1 MLRSALDFLGGP
13 GPVLLAIG
21 LLFATP
27 SIDRLFVRRKR
38 LGFRVLY
45 NSKIGLGPEQLH
57 DGTDPNSPQLRELV
71 RVLDRMSIVV
81 IRVRNTGSYD
91 IDAEDFDKPLTFTF
105 GDRVV
110 WNARVSEAGS
120 EEMKAEIR
128 RSLQFFGSEGGS
140 EGSGSEASGSE
151 GNGSE
156 GSGSGRSPA
165 KASLPTVRER
175 MAQRVAR
182 WGGLVVPADP
192 PGEPVWH
199 GVRLEK
205 LVLRRKQKFKLL
217 VVLREPD
224 GNRDGELGKDVKV
237 VGSLGGT
244 GIVHDERP
252 KRLIT
257 LARLTG
263 GLAALLAAVLVLVLA
278 WPPGSTD
285 ATVACASGK
294 VRVEGSSVFM
304 PTMAAIADQYER
316 ACPGAEI
323 TTTAT
328 GSIQGVREVAGGVG
342 GQEGVVALS
351 DGKQEVQGVFAQQL
365 AIVVYHVV
373 VHGSVGLDTITVEQL
388 RGIYAG
394 VYTDWSQL
402 RGGSPL
408 PIRIVGR
415 GGESGTR
422 ELFERRVLGASESAL
437 SSNDCR
443 VKDRAPDAPVIR
455 CERDEN
461 ADVVREIGAVEGAIG
476 YADAPSVAEAR
487 KTNALTALSLD
498 GKVFDAAA
506 GVEAGYPFW
515 TVEYLYTRSEPAAG
529 SLVGRF
535 MAYVREHDGARVR
548 MKDAGYL
555 PCLTA
560 DGVPLDLCNLR

>member
-1 MLRSALDFLGGP
+1 MQVLRSALDFLGGP
-13 GPVLLAIG
+13 GPVLLAIA

-27 SIDRLFVRRKR
+27 VIDRLFVRRKR
-38 LGFRVLY
+38 VGFRVLY

-57 DGTDPNSPQLRELV
+57 DGTDTNSPQLRELV

-91 IDAEDFDKPLTFTF
+91 IDGDDFDKPLTFTF
-105 GDRVV
+105 GDRIV

-128 RSLQFFGSEGGS
+128 RSLQFFGTETGPA
-140 EGSGSEASGSE
+140 GSGTA
-151 GNGSE
+151 
-156 GSGSGRSPA
+156 GSGTAEVGPA
-165 KASLPTVRER
+165 EVNPVRASLPKVRER
-175 MAQRVAR
+175 MAHRVAR
-182 WGGLVVPADP
+182 WGGLAVTAEP

-224 GNRDGELGKDVKV
+224 GNPDGELGKDVKV
-237 VGSLGGT
+237 VGDLGGA

-252 KRLIT
+252 ERRLT
-257 LARLTG
+257 LPRLTG

-278 WPPGSTD
+278 WPPNSND
-285 ATVACASGK
+285 ATVACASGTL
-294 VRVEGSSVFM
+294 RVEGSSVFM
-304 PTMAAIADQYER
+304 PTMATIADQYER
-316 ACPGAEI
+316 ACPDATI
-323 TTTAT
+323 TTSAT
-328 GSIQGVREVAGGVG
+328 GSIQGVREVAGGA
-342 GQEGVVALS
+342 EGLVALS
-351 DGKQEVQGVFAQQL
+351 DGKQEAQGVFAQQL

-373 VHGSVGLDTITVEQL
+373 VHSSVGLDTITVEQL

-422 ELFERRVLGASESAL
+422 ELFEQRVLGTSESAL

-443 VKDRAPDAPVIR
+443 VKDRAPEAPVIR
-455 CERDEN
+455 CERDKN

-487 KTNALTALSLD
+487 KSNALTALSLG

-506 GVEAGYPFW
+506 GVDAGYPFW
-515 TVEYLYTRSEPAAG
+515 TVEYLYTRSEPAAD
-529 SLVGRF
+529 SLAGRF
-535 MAYVREHDGARVR
+535 VAYVREHDGARVR

-555 PCLTA
+555 PCVTA

>member
-1 MLRSALDFLGGP
+1 VQWLRSALEFLGGP

-21 LLFATP
+21 LLFAAP
-27 SIDRLFVRRKR
+27 AIDRLFVRRKR

-57 DGTDPNSPQLRELV
+57 DGADPNAPQLRELV

-81 IRVRNTGSYD
+81 VRVRNTGTYD
-91 IDAEDFDKPLTFTF
+91 IDAEDFAKPLTFTF
-105 GDRVV
+105 GDRIV

-120 EEMKAEIR
+120 DELKDEIR
-128 RSLQFFGSEGGS
+128 RSFQFFGDEPGPGETDLRESS
-140 EGSGSEASGSE
+140 
-151 GNGSE
+151 
-156 GSGSGRSPA
+156 R
-165 KASLPTVRER
+165 ASLPTVRAR

-182 WGGLVVPADP
+182 WGGLAVAADP

-199 GVRLEK
+199 GVRLEN
-205 LVLRRKQKFKLL
+205 LTLRRKQKFKLL

-224 GNRDGELGKDVKV
+224 SNPTGELGKDVKV
-237 VGSLGGT
+237 VGDLAGA

-252 KRLIT
+252 ERRLT
-257 LARLTG
+257 LPRLTG

-278 WPPGSTD
+278 WPPDSND
-285 ATVACASGK
+285 ATVACASGTL
-294 VRVEGSSVFM
+294 RVEGSSVFM
-304 PTMAAIADQYER
+304 PTMAAIADQYEQ
-316 ACPGAEI
+316 ACPDATV
-323 TTTAT
+323 TTSAT
-328 GSIQGVREVAGGVG
+328 GSIQGVREVVG
-342 GQEGVVALS
+342 GEEGMVALS
-351 DGKQEVQGVFAQQL
+351 DGKQDVEGVFTQQL

-373 VHGSVGLDTITVEQL
+373 VHSSVGLDTITVEQL

-394 VYTDWSQL
+394 AYRDWSQL
-402 RGGSPL
+402 RGGAPL

-422 ELFERRVLGASESAL
+422 ELFERRVLGAGESAL

-443 VKDRAPDAPVIR
+443 AKDRAPDAPVIR

-498 GKVFDAAA
+498 GKVFDAAV

-515 TVEYLYTRSEPAAG
+515 TVEYLYARSEPAAD
-529 SLVGRF
+529 SLAGRF
-535 MAYVREHDGARVR
+535 LEYAREHDGARVR

-555 PCLTA
+555 PCLNA
-560 DGVPLDLCNLR
+560 DGTPLDLCNLR

>member
-1 MLRSALDFLGGP
+1 MHLLRSALDFLGGP

-27 SIDRLFVRRKR
+27 AIDRLFVRRKR

-57 DGTDPNSPQLRELV
+57 DGTEPNSPQLRELV

-81 IRVRNTGSYD
+81 IRIGNTGSYD
-91 IDAEDFDKPLTFTF
+91 IDGEDFDKPLTFTF

-120 EEMKAEIR
+120 EEVKAEIR
-128 RSLQFFGSEGGS
+128 RSLRFFGSA
-140 EGSGSEASGSE
+140 EAEAGPV
-151 GNGSE
+151 
-156 GSGSGRSPA
+156 R
-165 KASLPTVRER
+165 ASLPTVRER

-182 WGGLVVPADP
+182 WGGLAVTADP

-199 GVRLEK
+199 GVRLEE
-205 LVLRRKQKFKLL
+205 LALRRKQKFKLL

-224 GNRDGELGKDVKV
+224 GNPDGELGKDVKI
-237 VGSLGGT
+237 VGSLGGS

-252 KRLIT
+252 KGLLT
-257 LARLTG
+257 LPRLTG

-285 ATVACASGK
+285 TTVPCATGK
-294 VRVEGSSVFM
+294 LAVVGSSVFM
-304 PTMAAIADQYER
+304 PTMAAIADQYEK

-328 GSIQGVREVAGGVG
+328 GSIQGVRDVAAGDDRTI
-342 GQEGVVALS
+342 ALS
-351 DGKQEVQGVFAQQL
+351 DGKQEAQGVFARQL

-388 RGIYAG
+388 RKIYRG
-394 VYTDWSQL
+394 EYTDWSQV
-402 RGGSPL
+402 RGGAPL

-422 ELFERRVLGASESAL
+422 ELFERRVLGGSESAL

-443 VKDRAPDAPVIR
+443 VKDRAPEAPVIR

-461 ADVVREIGAVEGAIG
+461 ADVVNMIGAVEGAIG
-476 YADAPSVAEAR
+476 YADAPSVAQAR
-487 KTNALTALSLD
+487 KTDALTALSLN

-515 TVEYLYTRSEPAAG
+515 TVEYLYARSEPAAG
-529 SLVGRF
+529 SLAGRF
-535 MAYVREHDGARVR
+535 LAYVREHDDARVR

-555 PCLTA
+555 PCLAA
-560 DGVPLDLCNLR
+560 DRVPVDLCGSR

>member
-1 MLRSALDFLGGP
+1 VHVLRSALDFLGGP

-57 DGTDPNSPQLRELV
+57 DGTEPNSPQLRELV

-105 GDRVV
+105 GNRVV

-120 EEMKAEIR
+120 EELKAQIR
-128 RSLQFFGSEGGS
+128 RSLQFFGSE
-140 EGSGSEASGSE
+140 A
-151 GNGSE
+151 
-156 GSGSGRSPA
+156 SPA

-182 WGGLVVPADP
+182 WGGLAVPADP

-224 GNRDGELGKDVKV
+224 GTREGGADGSREGGADGDRRGGVGKDVKV

-252 KRLIT
+252 ERLLT
-257 LARLTG
+257 LPRLTG
-263 GLAALLAAVLVLVLA
+263 GLAALLAAALVLVLA
-278 WPPGSTD
+278 WPPSSTD

-328 GSIQGVREVAGGVG
+328 GSIQGVREVAGGEDGKG
-342 GQEGVVALS
+342 GDQWMVALS
-351 DGKQEVQGVFAQQL
+351 DGKQDVQGVFTQQL

-373 VHGSVGLDTITVEQL
+373 VHGSVGIDTITVDQL

-394 VYTDWSQL
+394 AYTDWSQL

-422 ELFERRVLGASESAL
+422 ELFERRVLGAGESAL

-443 VKDRAPDAPVIR
+443 VKDRAPDAAVIR

-461 ADVVREIGAVEGAIG
+461 ADVVREIGSVEGAIG

-506 GVEAGYPFW
+506 WVEAGYPFW
-515 TVEYLYTRSEPAAG
+515 TVEYLYTRSEPAAE

>member
-21 LLFATP
+21 LLFAAP
-27 SIDRLFVRRKR
+27 VIDRLFVRRKR

-45 NSKIGLGPEQLH
+45 NSKIGLGPDQLH

-81 IRVRNTGSYD
+81 VRIRNTGTYD
-91 IDAEDFDKPLTFTF
+91 IDGEDFAKPLTFTF
-105 GDRVV
+105 GDRIV

-120 EEMKAEIR
+120 DELKDEVR
-128 RSLQFFGSEGGS
+128 RSLQFFGTDADPREPGS
-140 EGSGSEASGSE
+140 KEPASA
-151 GNGSE
+151 
-156 GSGSGRSPA
+156 R
-165 KASLPTVRER
+165 ASLPTVRAR
-175 MAQRVAR
+175 MAQAVAR
-182 WGGLVVPADP
+182 WGGLAVAADP

-199 GVRLEK
+199 GVRLEN
-205 LVLRRKQKFKLL
+205 LTLRRKQKFKLL

-224 GNRDGELGKDVKV
+224 GNRTGELGKDVKV
-237 VGSLGGT
+237 VGDLAGA

-252 KRLIT
+252 ERRLT
-257 LARLTG
+257 LPRLTG

-278 WPPGSTD
+278 WPLDSTD
-285 ATVACASGK
+285 ATVACASGTL
-294 VRVEGSSVFM
+294 RVEGSSVFM
-304 PTMAAIADQYER
+304 PTMAAIADQYEQ
-316 ACPGAEI
+316 ACPDATV
-323 TTTAT
+323 TTSAT
-328 GSIQGVREVAGGVG
+328 GSIQGVRDVVG
-342 GQEGVVALS
+342 GKERTVALS
-351 DGKQEVQGVFAQQL
+351 DGKQDVEGVFTQQL

-373 VHGSVGLDTITVEQL
+373 VHSSVGLDTVTVDQL

-394 VYTDWSQL
+394 AYTDWSQL
-402 RGGSPL
+402 RGGAPL

-422 ELFERRVLGASESAL
+422 ELFERRVLGTSESAL

-443 VKDRAPDAPVIR
+443 AKDRAPDAPVIR

-461 ADVVREIGAVEGAIG
+461 ADVVREIGSVEGAIG

-498 GKVFDAAA
+498 GKVFDAAV

-515 TVEYLYTRSEPAAG
+515 TVEYLYARSEPAAD
-529 SLVGRF
+529 SLAGRF
-535 MAYVREHDGARVR
+535 LAYVREHDGARVR

-560 DGVPLDLCNLR
+560 DGAPLDLCNLR

>member
-1 MLRSALDFLGGP
+1 MQVLRSALDFLGGP
-13 GPVLLAIG
+13 GPVALAIA

-27 SIDRLFVRRKR
+27 VIDRLFVRRKR

-91 IDAEDFDKPLTFTF
+91 IDGEDFDKPLTFTF
-105 GDRVV
+105 GKRIV

-120 EEMKAEIR
+120 EELKAEIR
-128 RSLQFFGSEGGS
+128 RTLQFFGTESDTGQAGAV
-140 EGSGSEASGSE
+140 GAAATPV
-151 GNGSE
+151 
-156 GSGSGRSPA
+156 R
-165 KASLPTVRER
+165 ASLPTVRER

-182 WGGLVVPADP
+182 WGGLAVSAEP
-192 PGEPVWH
+192 PGEPVWR
-199 GVRLEK
+199 GVRLEN
-205 LVLRRKQKFKLL
+205 LSLRRKQKFKLL

-224 GNRDGELGKDVKV
+224 SNPDGELGKDVKV
-237 VGSLGGT
+237 VGDLGGA

-252 KRLIT
+252 ERLIT
-257 LARLTG
+257 LPRFTG
-263 GLAALLAAVLVLVLA
+263 GLAAVLAAVLVLVMA
-278 WPPGSTD
+278 WPQSSTD
-285 ATVACASGK
+285 ATVACASGAL
-294 VRVEGSSVFM
+294 RVEGSSVFM
-304 PTMAAIADQYER
+304 PTMATIADQYER
-316 ACPGAEI
+316 VCRDAEI

-328 GSIQGVREVAGGVG
+328 GSIQGVREVAGGAD
-342 GQEGVVALS
+342 GVVALS
-351 DGKQEVQGVFAQQL
+351 DGKQDVPGVYAQQL

-373 VHGSVGLDTITVEQL
+373 VHGSVGMDTITVPQL

-402 RGGSPL
+402 RGGDPL
-408 PIRIVGR
+408 PIRVVGR

-422 ELFERRVLGASESAL
+422 ELFERRVLGTTESAL

-443 VKDRAPDAPVIR
+443 VKDRAPEAPVIR

-529 SLVGRF
+529 SLAGRF
-535 MAYVREHDGARVR
+535 VAYVREHGDARLR

-555 PCLTA
+555 PCVTA

>member
-1 MLRSALDFLGGP
+1 MQVLRSALDFLGGP

-27 SIDRLFVRRKR
+27 VIDRLFVRRKR
-38 LGFRVLY
+38 VGFRVLY

-81 IRVRNTGSYD
+81 IRIRNTGNYD
-91 IDAEDFDKPLTFTF
+91 IDGEDFDKPLTFTF

-120 EEMKAEIR
+120 EQMKAEIR
-128 RSLQFFGSEGGS
+128 RSLQFFGTETGPT
-140 EGSGSEASGSE
+140 EAAPV
-151 GNGSE
+151 
-156 GSGSGRSPA
+156 R
-165 KASLPTVRER
+165 ASLPTVRER

-182 WGGLVVPADP
+182 WGGLAVAADP

-205 LVLRRKQKFKLL
+205 LALRRKQKFKLL

-224 GNRDGELGKDVKV
+224 SNPAGELGKDVKV
-237 VGSLGGT
+237 VGDLGGA

-252 KRLIT
+252 ERLIT
-257 LARLTG
+257 LPRLTG

-278 WPPGSTD
+278 WPPSSND
-285 ATVACASGK
+285 ETVACASGTLK
-294 VRVEGSSVFM
+294 VVGSSVFM
-304 PTMAAIADQYER
+304 PTMATIAGQYEK
-316 ACPGAEI
+316 ACPDATI
-323 TTTAT
+323 TTSAT
-328 GSIQGVREVAGGVG
+328 GSIQGVREVVDGG
-342 GQEGVVALS
+342 EDLLALS
-351 DGKQEVQGVFAQQL
+351 DGKQDVQGVFAQQL

-373 VHGSVGLDTITVEQL
+373 VHSSVGLDSITVEQL

-402 RGGSPL
+402 RGGSSL
-408 PIRIVGR
+408 PIRVVGR

-422 ELFERRVLGASESAL
+422 ELFEQRVLGGSESAL

-455 CERDEN
+455 CERDKN

-487 KTNALTALSLD
+487 KTNALVALSLG

-515 TVEYLYTRSEPAAG
+515 TVEYLYTRSQPAG
-529 SLVGRF
+529 DSLAGRF
-535 MAYVREHDGARVR
+535 LAYVREHDAARVR

>member
-1 MLRSALDFLGGP
+1 MQVLRNALDFLGGP

-27 SIDRLFVRRKR
+27 VIDRLFVRRKR

-105 GDRVV
+105 GNRVV

-128 RSLQFFGSEGGS
+128 RSLQFFGSE
-140 EGSGSEASGSE
+140 AS
-151 GNGSE
+151 
-156 GSGSGRSPA
+156 PV

-182 WGGLVVPADP
+182 WGGLAVTADP

-217 VVLREPD
+217 VVLREPE
-224 GNRDGELGKDVKV
+224 GNRNGELGKDVKV
-237 VGSLGGT
+237 VGSLGGA

-252 KRLIT
+252 ERLLT
-257 LARLTG
+257 LPRLTG

-278 WPPGSTD
+278 WPPSSTD
-285 ATVACASGK
+285 ATVACATGK
-294 VRVEGSSVFM
+294 LRVEGSSVFM
-304 PTMAAIADQYER
+304 PTMAAIADRYER

-328 GSIQGVREVAGGVG
+328 GSIQGVREVAGGE
-342 GQEGVVALS
+342 EGMVALS
-351 DGKQEVQGVFAQQL
+351 DGKQEAQGVYAQQL

-373 VHGSVGLDTITVEQL
+373 VHSSVGLDTITVEQL

-394 VYTDWSQL
+394 AYTDWSQL
-402 RGGSPL
+402 RGGAPL

-422 ELFERRVLGASESAL
+422 ELFERRVLGTSESAL

-443 VKDRAPDAPVIR
+443 VKDRAPEAPVIR
-455 CERDEN
+455 CERDKN

-487 KTNALTALSLD
+487 KTNAMTALSLD

-515 TVEYLYTRSEPAAG
+515 TVEYLYTRSEPAAE

-535 MAYVREHDGARVR
+535 MGFVREHDDARVR

-555 PCLTA
+555 PCLSA
-560 DGVPLDLCNLR
+560 DRVPVDLCNLR

>member
-27 SIDRLFVRRKR
+27 VIDRLFVRRKR
-38 LGFRVLY
+38 VGFRVLY

-57 DGTDPNSPQLRELV
+57 DGAETNSPQLRELV

-81 IRVRNTGSYD
+81 VRIRNTGSYD
-91 IDAEDFDKPLTFTF
+91 IEGGDFDEPLTFTF

-120 EEMKAEIR
+120 EETKALVR
-128 RSLQFFGSEGGS
+128 RSLQFFGEGG
-140 EGSGSEASGSE
+140 EGGE
-151 GNGSE
+151 GGGGGE
-156 GSGSGRSPA
+156 GGKGAGPGAR
-165 KASLPTVRER
+165 ASLLTVRER

-182 WGGLVVPADP
+182 WGGLAVPAEP

-199 GVRLEK
+199 GVRLER
-205 LVLRRKQKFKLL
+205 LALRRKQKFKLL

-224 GNRDGELGKDVKV
+224 DNPDGELGKDVRV
-237 VGSLGGT
+237 VGSLGGA

-252 KRLIT
+252 KRGLT

-278 WPPGSTD
+278 WSPGSGD
-285 ATVACASGK
+285 ATVACAPGAL
-294 VRVEGSSVFM
+294 RVEGSSVFM
-304 PTMAAIADQYER
+304 PTMAAIAQKYEEVCR
-316 ACPGAEI
+316 DVDV
-323 TTTAT
+323 TTSAT
-328 GSIQGVREVAGGVG
+328 GSIQGVREVAGGEAG
-342 GQEGVVALS
+342 LIALS
-351 DGKQEVQGVFAQQL
+351 DGKQEVEGVHAQQL

-373 VHGSVGLDTITVEQL
+373 VHGSVGLDTVTVEQL
-388 RGIYAG
+388 RGIWAG

-402 RGGSPL
+402 RGGAPL

-422 ELFERRVLGASESAL
+422 ELFERRVLGVGESAL

-443 VKDRAPDAPVIR
+443 NRDRAPDAPVIR

-487 KTNALTALSLD
+487 KTEALVALSLD
-498 GKVFDAAA
+498 GKVFDAAV

-515 TVEYLYTRSEPAAG
+515 TVEYLYTRAEPEAG
-529 SLVGRF
+529 SAEGRF
-535 MAYVREHDGARVR
+535 LAYVRGHADARVR

-555 PCLTA
+555 PCTTA
-560 DGVPLDLCNLR
+560 DGTPLPLCNLR

>member
-27 SIDRLFVRRKR
+27 LIDRLFVRRKR

-45 NSKIGLGPEQLH
+45 NSRIGLGPEQLH

-81 IRVRNTGSYD
+81 IRIRNTGSYD
-91 IDAEDFDKPLTFTF
+91 IDGDDFDRPLTFTF
-105 GDRVV
+105 GERVV

-128 RSLQFFGSEGGS
+128 RSLQFFGSE
-140 EGSGSEASGSE
+140 ASPV
-151 GNGSE
+151 
-156 GSGSGRSPA
+156 R
-165 KASLPTVRER
+165 ASLPTVRER

-182 WGGLVVPADP
+182 WGGLAVTADP

-205 LVLRRKQKFKLL
+205 LALRRNRKFKLL

-224 GNRDGELGKDVKV
+224 GNPSGELGKDVKV
-237 VGSLGGT
+237 SGSLGGA

-252 KRLIT
+252 KRLVT
-257 LARLTG
+257 LPRLTG
-263 GLAALLAAVLVLVLA
+263 GLAAALASVLVLVLA
-278 WPPGSTD
+278 WSPGPTD
-285 ATVACASGK
+285 PTVACAAGEL
-294 VRVEGSSVFM
+294 RVVGSSVFM
-304 PTMAAIADQYER
+304 PTMAEIAGQYGR
-316 ACPGAEI
+316 VCPGAKI
-323 TTTAT
+323 TTAAT
-328 GSIQGVREVAGGVG
+328 GSIQGVREVATG
-342 GQEGVVALS
+342 EGAVVALS
-351 DGKQEVQGVFAQQL
+351 DGKQDVGGVVAQQV

-373 VHGSVGLDTITVEQL
+373 VHGSVGLDAITVEQL
-388 RGIYAG
+388 RGIHSGA
-394 VYTDWSQL
+394 YTDWSQL
-402 RGGSPL
+402 RGGASL

-422 ELFERRVLGASESAL
+422 ELFERRVLGAGEAAL

-443 VKDRAPDAPVIR
+443 VKDRAPEAPVIR

-461 ADVVREIGAVEGAIG
+461 VDVVREVGAVEGAIG

-487 KTNALTALSLD
+487 KTDALTALSLD

-515 TVEYLYTRSEPAAG
+515 TVEYLYTRSQPAG
-529 SLVGRF
+529 ESLSGRF
-535 MAYVREHDGARVR
+535 LAYVREHDDARVR

-555 PCLTA
+555 PCLTPA
-560 DGVPLDLCNLR
+560 GTPLDLCNLR

>member
-1 MLRSALDFLGGP
+1 MEKLRSALDFLGGP
-13 GPVLLAIG
+13 GPVALAIA
-21 LLFATP
+21 LLFAAP
-27 SIDRLFVRRKR
+27 VIDRLFVRRKR
-38 LGFRVLY
+38 VGFRVLY

-71 RVLDRMSIVV
+71 RVLDRMSIVIV
-81 IRVRNTGSYD
+81 RIRNSGSYP
-91 IDAEDFDKPLTFTF
+91 IAGEDFVKPLTFTF
-105 GDRVV
+105 GRRVV
-110 WNARVSEAGS
+110 WNARISEAGS
-120 EEMKAEIR
+120 EERKAEIR
-128 RSLQFFGSEGGS
+128 DALQFFGDE
-140 EGSGSEASGSE
+140 
-151 GNGSE
+151 NGAE
-156 GSGSGRSPA
+156 PGTGPA
-165 KASLPTVRER
+165 AGTGPVRASLPTVRER

-182 WGGLVVPADP
+182 WGGLAVAPDP

-205 LVLRRKQKFKLL
+205 LSLARKEKFKLL

-224 GNRDGELGKDVKV
+224 DNREGDLGKEVKV
-237 VGSLGGT
+237 VGELGGT

-252 KRLIT
+252 ERLVT
-257 LARLTG
+257 LPRLTG

-278 WPPGSTD
+278 WPPSSTD
-285 ATVACASGK
+285 ASVACAAGTL
-294 VRVEGSSVFM
+294 RVEGSSVFM
-304 PTMAAIADQYER
+304 PTMRAIADQYQR
-316 ACPGAEI
+316 ACPGATV

-328 GSIQGVREVAGGVG
+328 GSIQGVREVAGG
-342 GQEGVVALS
+342 EADVVALS
-351 DGKQEVQGVFAQQL
+351 DGKQDVPGVFAQQL

-373 VHGSVGLDTITVEQL
+373 VHSSVGVDSITTEQL
-388 RGIYAG
+388 RGIYSG

-402 RGGSPL
+402 RGGDPL
-408 PIRIVGR
+408 PIRVVGR

-443 VKDRAPDAPVIR
+443 VKDRAPEAPVIR

-476 YADAPSVAEAR
+476 YADAPSVAQAR
-487 KTNALTALSLD
+487 QTSLLTALSLD

-515 TVEYLYTRSEPAAG
+515 TVEYLYTRAEPTAGTLAA
-529 SLVGRF
+529 RF
-535 MAYVREHDGARVR
+535 IEYVREHDDARLR

-555 PCLTA
+555 PCRTP
-560 DGVPLDLCNLR
+560 DNIPLDLCNLR

>member
-1 MLRSALDFLGGP
+1 LDFLGGP

-105 GDRVV
+105 GNRVV

-120 EEMKAEIR
+120 EELKAQIR
-128 RSLQFFGSEGGS
+128 RSLQFFGSE
-140 EGSGSEASGSE
+140 A
-151 GNGSE
+151 
-156 GSGSGRSPA
+156 SPA

-182 WGGLVVPADP
+182 WGGLAVPADP

-224 GNRDGELGKDVKV
+224 GSREGGADGSREGGADGDRRGGVGKDVKV

-252 KRLIT
+252 ERLLT
-257 LARLTG
+257 LPRLTG
-263 GLAALLAAVLVLVLA
+263 GLAALLAAALVLVLA
-278 WPPGSTD
+278 WPPSSTD

-328 GSIQGVREVAGGVG
+328 GSIQGVREVAGGEDGKG
-342 GQEGVVALS
+342 GDQGMVALS
-351 DGKQEVQGVFAQQL
+351 DGKQDVQGVFTQQL

-373 VHGSVGLDTITVEQL
+373 VHGSVGIDTITVDQL

-394 VYTDWSQL
+394 AYTDWSQL

-422 ELFERRVLGASESAL
+422 ELFERRVLGAGESAL

-443 VKDRAPDAPVIR
+443 VKDRAPDAAVIR

-461 ADVVREIGAVEGAIG
+461 ADVVREIGSVEGAIG

-515 TVEYLYTRSEPAAG
+515 TVEYLYTRSEPAAE

>member
-1 MLRSALDFLGGP
+1 MQVLRSALDFLGGP

-27 SIDRLFVRRKR
+27 VIDRLFVRRKR

-45 NSKIGLGPEQLH
+45 NSKIGLGPERLH
-57 DGTDPNSPQLRELV
+57 DGTEPNSPQLRELV

-81 IRVRNTGSYD
+81 VRVRNTGSYD

-128 RSLQFFGSEGGS
+128 RSLQFFGSD
-140 EGSGSEASGSE
+140 
-151 GNGSE
+151 
-156 GSGSGRSPA
+156 SGSGAGAEVGPA

-182 WGGLVVPADP
+182 WGGLAVPVEP

-224 GNRDGELGKDVKV
+224 TNRDGELGKDVKV

-252 KRLIT
+252 ERLVT
-257 LARLTG
+257 LSRLTG

-285 ATVACASGK
+285 ATVACATGK

-304 PTMAAIADQYER
+304 PTMAAIAEQYER

-328 GSIQGVREVAGGVG
+328 GSIQGVREVAGGK
-342 GQEGVVALS
+342 EGEAVVALS
-351 DGKQEVQGVFAQQL
+351 DGKQEVRGVFAQQV

-373 VHGSVGLDTITVEQL
+373 VHSSVGLDAITVEQL

-394 VYTDWSQL
+394 AYTDWSQL
-402 RGGSPL
+402 RGGASL

-422 ELFERRVLGASESAL
+422 ELFERRVLGGSESAL

-443 VKDRAPDAPVIR
+443 VKDRAPEAPVIR

-461 ADVVREIGAVEGAIG
+461 ADVVREVGAVEGAIG

-487 KTNALTALSLD
+487 KTNALTALALD

-515 TVEYLYTRSEPAAG
+515 TVEYLYTRSEPAG
-529 SLVGRF
+529 ESLVGRF
-535 MAYVREHDGARVR
+535 VGYVREHDGARVR

-555 PCLTA
+555 PCLSA
-560 DGVPLDLCNLR
+560 DRVPVDLCNLR

>member
-1 MLRSALDFLGGP
+1 MQVLRSALDFLGGP

-27 SIDRLFVRRKR
+27 VIDRLFVRRKR

-81 IRVRNTGSYD
+81 IRIRNTGSYD
-91 IDAEDFDKPLTFTF
+91 IDGEDFDKPLTFTF

-128 RSLQFFGSEGGS
+128 RSLQFFGSE
-140 EGSGSEASGSE
+140 A
-151 GNGSE
+151 N
-156 GSGSGRSPA
+156 PV
-165 KASLPTVRER
+165 KATLPTVRER

-182 WGGLVVPADP
+182 WGGLAVAADP

-205 LVLRRKQKFKLL
+205 LTLRRKQKFKLL

-224 GNRDGELGKDVKV
+224 SNRDGELGKDVKV
-237 VGSLGGT
+237 VGDLGGT

-252 KRLIT
+252 ERLIT
-257 LARLTG
+257 LPRLTG

-278 WPPGSTD
+278 WPPSSND
-285 ATVACASGK
+285 ATVACATGK
-294 VRVEGSSVFM
+294 LAVEGSSVFM
-304 PTMAAIADQYER
+304 PTMATIADQYER

-323 TTTAT
+323 TTSAT
-328 GSIQGVREVAGGVG
+328 GSIQGVRDVAGGE
-342 GQEGVVALS
+342 EGLVALS
-351 DGKQEVQGVFAQQL
+351 DGKQETQGVFAQQL

-373 VHGSVGLDTITVEQL
+373 VHSSVGLDTISVAQL
-388 RGIYAG
+388 RAIYAG
-394 VYTDWSQL
+394 EYTDWSQL
-402 RGGSPL
+402 RGGAPL

-422 ELFERRVLGASESAL
+422 ELFERRVLGTSESAL

-443 VKDRAPDAPVIR
+443 VKDRAPEAPVIR

-515 TVEYLYTRSEPAAG
+515 TVEYLYTRSEPAAD
-529 SLVGRF
+529 SLMGRF
-535 MAYVREHDGARVR
+535 VGYVRQHDDARVR

-555 PCLTA
+555 PCVTA
-560 DGVPLDLCNLR
+560 NGVPLDLCNLR

>member
-1 MLRSALDFLGGP
+1 VQVLRSALDFLGGP

-27 SIDRLFVRRKR
+27 IIDRLFVRRKR
-38 LGFRVLY
+38 VGFRVLY

-91 IDAEDFDKPLTFTF
+91 IDGEDFDKPLTFTF
-105 GDRVV
+105 GDRIV

-120 EEMKAEIR
+120 EELKAEIR
-128 RSLQFFGSEGGS
+128 RSLQFFGTESRTESGT
-140 EGSGSEASGSE
+140 GSGA
-151 GNGSE
+151 GNGA
-156 GSGSGRSPA
+156 GSGAGSGAAESGPVR
-165 KASLPTVRER
+165 ASLPTVRER

-182 WGGLVVPADP
+182 WGGLAVTAEP

-205 LVLRRKQKFKLL
+205 LALRRKQKFKLL

-224 GNRDGELGKDVKV
+224 ANPAGELGKDVKV
-237 VGSLGGT
+237 VGELGGA

-252 KRLIT
+252 ERLLT
-257 LARLTG
+257 LPRLTG

-278 WPPGSTD
+278 WSPSSRD
-285 ATVACASGK
+285 DTVACASGTLA
-294 VRVEGSSVFM
+294 VEGSSVFM
-304 PTMAAIADQYER
+304 PTMATIADQYER
-316 ACPGAEI
+316 ACPGATI
-323 TTTAT
+323 TTSAT
-328 GSIQGVREVAGGVG
+328 GSIQGVREVGGG
-342 GQEGVVALS
+342 REGLVALS
-351 DGKQEVQGVFAQQL
+351 DGKQDVQDLFTQQL

-373 VHGSVGLDTITVEQL
+373 VHSSVGLDNITVEQL

-402 RGGSPL
+402 RGGAPL

-422 ELFERRVLGASESAL
+422 ELFERRVLGTSESAL

-443 VKDRAPDAPVIR
+443 VKDRAPEAPVIR

-487 KTNALTALSLD
+487 KTDALTALSLD
-498 GKVFDAAA
+498 GKVFDAAV

-515 TVEYLYTRSEPAAG
+515 TVEYLYVRSEPGAD
-529 SLVGRF
+529 SLAGRF
-535 MAYVREHDGARVR
+535 LGYVREHDDARVR

-560 DGVPLDLCNLR
+560 DGAPLDLCNLR

>member
-1 MLRSALDFLGGP
+1 MQVLRSALDFLGGP

-27 SIDRLFVRRKR
+27 VIDRLFVRRKR

-91 IDAEDFDKPLTFTF
+91 IDGEDFDKPLTFTF
-105 GDRVV
+105 GDRIV

-120 EEMKAEIR
+120 EELKAEIR
-128 RSLQFFGSEGGS
+128 RSLQFFGSE
-140 EGSGSEASGSE
+140 A
-151 GNGSE
+151 
-156 GSGSGRSPA
+156 SPA

-175 MAQRVAR
+175 MAQRVAK
-182 WGGLVVPADP
+182 WGGLAVPADP

-224 GNRDGELGKDVKV
+224 GKPKGELGKDVKV
-237 VGSLGGT
+237 VGSLGGA

-252 KRLIT
+252 ERLLT
-257 LARLTG
+257 LPRLTG

-278 WPPGSTD
+278 WPPGSND

-304 PTMAAIADQYER
+304 PTMATIADQYER

-323 TTTAT
+323 TTSAT
-328 GSIQGVREVAGGVG
+328 GSIQGVREVAGGE
-342 GQEGVVALS
+342 EGVVALS
-351 DGKQEVQGVFAQQL
+351 DGKQEVDGVFAQQL

-373 VHGSVGLDTITVEQL
+373 VHSSVGLDSITVEQL

-422 ELFERRVLGASESAL
+422 ELFERRVLGTSESAL

-443 VKDRAPDAPVIR
+443 AKDRAPEAPVIR
-455 CERDEN
+455 CERDKN

-487 KTNALTALSLD
+487 KTNALTALSLG

-515 TVEYLYTRSEPAAG
+515 TVEYLYTRSEPASG
-529 SLVGRF
+529 SLVARF
-535 MAYVREHDGARVR
+535 VAYVREHDGARVR

-555 PCLTA
+555 PCVTA

>member
-27 SIDRLFVRRKR
+27 VIDRLFVRRKR
-38 LGFRVLY
+38 VGFRVLY

-81 IRVRNTGSYD
+81 IRIRNTGNYD
-91 IDAEDFDKPLTFTF
+91 IDGEDFDKPLTFTF

-120 EEMKAEIR
+120 EQMKAEIR
-128 RSLQFFGSEGGS
+128 RSLQFFGTETGPT
-140 EGSGSEASGSE
+140 EAAPV
-151 GNGSE
+151 
-156 GSGSGRSPA
+156 R
-165 KASLPTVRER
+165 ASLPTVRER

-182 WGGLVVPADP
+182 WGGLAVAADP

-205 LVLRRKQKFKLL
+205 LALRRKQKFKLL

-224 GNRDGELGKDVKV
+224 SNPAGELGKDVKV
-237 VGSLGGT
+237 VGDLGGA

-252 KRLIT
+252 ERLIT
-257 LARLTG
+257 LPRLTG

-278 WPPGSTD
+278 WPPSSND
-285 ATVACASGK
+285 ETVACASGTLK
-294 VRVEGSSVFM
+294 VVGSSVFM
-304 PTMAAIADQYER
+304 PTMATIAGQYEK
-316 ACPGAEI
+316 ACPDATI
-323 TTTAT
+323 TTSAT
-328 GSIQGVREVAGGVG
+328 GSIQGVREVVDGG
-342 GQEGVVALS
+342 EDLLALS
-351 DGKQEVQGVFAQQL
+351 DGKQDVQGVFAQQL

-373 VHGSVGLDTITVEQL
+373 VHSSVGLDSITVEQL

-402 RGGSPL
+402 RGGSSL
-408 PIRIVGR
+408 PIRVVGR

-422 ELFERRVLGASESAL
+422 ELFEQRVLGGSESAL

-455 CERDEN
+455 CERDKN

-487 KTNALTALSLD
+487 KTNALVALSLG

-515 TVEYLYTRSEPAAG
+515 TVEYLYTRSQPAG
-529 SLVGRF
+529 DSLAGRF
-535 MAYVREHDGARVR
+535 LAYVREHDAARVR

>member
-1 MLRSALDFLGGP
+1 MRSALDFLGGP

-27 SIDRLFVRRKR
+27 VIDRLFVRRKR

-91 IDAEDFDKPLTFTF
+91 IDGEDFDKPLTFTF
-105 GDRVV
+105 GNRVV

-120 EEMKAEIR
+120 DEMKAEIR
-128 RSLQFFGSEGGS
+128 RSLQFFGSE
-140 EGSGSEASGSE
+140 A
-151 GNGSE
+151 
-156 GSGSGRSPA
+156 SPA
-165 KASLPTVRER
+165 KATLPTVRER
-175 MAQRVAR
+175 MAQRVAK
-182 WGGLVVPADP
+182 WGGLAVPADP

-224 GNRDGELGKDVKV
+224 GNREGELGKDVKV
-237 VGSLGGT
+237 VGSLGGA

-252 KRLIT
+252 ERLLT
-257 LARLTG
+257 LPRLTG

-278 WPPGSTD
+278 WPPTSTD
-285 ATVACASGK
+285 ATVACATGK
-294 VRVEGSSVFM
+294 LQVEGSSVFM

-323 TTTAT
+323 TTSAT
-328 GSIQGVREVAGGVG
+328 GSIQGVREVAGGADG
-342 GQEGVVALS
+342 DGMVALS

-373 VHGSVGLDTITVEQL
+373 VHSSVGLDTITVEQL

-402 RGGSPL
+402 RGGAPL

-422 ELFERRVLGASESAL
+422 ELFERRVLETGEGAL

-443 VKDRAPDAPVIR
+443 VKDRAPEAPVIR
-455 CERDEN
+455 CERDKN

-487 KTNALTALSLD
+487 KTNALTALSLN

-535 MAYVREHDGARVR
+535 VAYVREHDGARVR

-555 PCLTA
+555 PCVTA

>member
-1 MLRSALDFLGGP
+1 MQVLRSALDFLGGP

-27 SIDRLFVRRKR
+27 VIDRLFVRRKR

-57 DGTDPNSPQLRELV
+57 DGTEPNSPQLRELV

-91 IDAEDFDKPLTFTF
+91 IDGEDFEKPLTFTF

-128 RSLQFFGSEGGS
+128 RSLQFFGSE
-140 EGSGSEASGSE
+140 AS
-151 GNGSE
+151 
-156 GSGSGRSPA
+156 PV

-182 WGGLVVPADP
+182 WGGLAVPADP

-199 GVRLEK
+199 GVRLEN
-205 LVLRRKQKFKLL
+205 LALRRKQKFKLL

-224 GNRDGELGKDVKV
+224 TDRGGGPGKDVKV
-237 VGSLGGT
+237 VGSLGGA

-252 KRLIT
+252 ERLLT
-257 LARLTG
+257 LPRLTG

-278 WPPGSTD
+278 WPPSSTD

-294 VRVEGSSVFM
+294 LEVSGSSVFM
-304 PTMAAIADQYER
+304 PTMATIADQYER
-316 ACPGAEI
+316 ACPDAEI
-323 TTTAT
+323 TTSAT
-328 GSIQGVREVAGGVG
+328 GSIQGVREVAAGE
-342 GQEGVVALS
+342 EGMLALS

-373 VHGSVGLDTITVEQL
+373 VHSSVGLDAITVEQL
-388 RGIYAG
+388 RGVYAG
-394 VYTDWSQL
+394 AYTDWSQL
-402 RGGSPL
+402 RGGASL

-443 VKDRAPDAPVIR
+443 AKDRAPEAPVIR

-476 YADAPSVAEAR
+476 YADAPSVAQAR

-515 TVEYLYTRSEPAAG
+515 TVEYLYTRSEPAPE

-535 MAYVREHDGARVR
+535 SAYVREHDGARVR

-555 PCLTA
+555 PCVTA

>member
-1 MLRSALDFLGGP
+1 MQVLRSALDFLGGP

-27 SIDRLFVRRKR
+27 VIDRLFVRRKR

-81 IRVRNTGSYD
+81 VRVRNTGSYD
-91 IDAEDFDKPLTFTF
+91 IDGEDFDKPLTFTF

-128 RSLQFFGSEGGS
+128 QSLQFFGSET
-140 EGSGSEASGSE
+140 
-151 GNGSE
+151 
-156 GSGSGRSPA
+156 SPA

-182 WGGLVVPADP
+182 WGGLAVTADP

-205 LVLRRKQKFKLL
+205 LALRRKQKFKLL

-224 GNRDGELGKDVKV
+224 GNAEGELGKDVKV
-237 VGSLGGT
+237 VGSLGGA

-252 KRLIT
+252 ERLLT
-257 LARLTG
+257 LPRLTG
-263 GLAALLAAVLVLVLA
+263 GLAALLAAALVLVLA
-278 WPPGSTD
+278 WPPGPND

-294 VRVEGSSVFM
+294 LRVEGSSVFM

-316 ACPGAEI
+316 VCPGAEI
-323 TTTAT
+323 TTSAT
-328 GSIQGVREVAGGVG
+328 GSIQGVREVAGGE
-342 GQEGVVALS
+342 EGMVALS
-351 DGKQEVQGVFAQQL
+351 DGKQEARGVFAQQL

-373 VHGSVGLDTITVEQL
+373 VHSSVGLDAITVEQL
-388 RGIYAG
+388 RGVYAG

-443 VKDRAPDAPVIR
+443 VKDRAPEAAVIR

-487 KTNALTALSLD
+487 KTDALTALSLD

-515 TVEYLYTRSEPAAG
+515 TVEYLYTRSEPVAG
-529 SLVGRF
+529 SLVAGF
-535 MAYVREHDGARVR
+535 VGYVREHDGARVR

-555 PCLTA
+555 PCVTA

>member
-1 MLRSALDFLGGP
+1 MQVLRSALDFLGGP

-27 SIDRLFVRRKR
+27 VIDRLFVRRKR

-81 IRVRNTGSYD
+81 VRVRNTGSYD
-91 IDAEDFDKPLTFTF
+91 IDGEDFEQPLTFTF
-105 GDRVV
+105 GNRVV

-120 EEMKAEIR
+120 DEMKAQIR
-128 RSLQFFGSEGGS
+128 RSMRFFGSEAG
-140 EGSGSEASGSE
+140 
-151 GNGSE
+151 
-156 GSGSGRSPA
+156 PV
-165 KASLPTVRER
+165 KATLPTVRER

-182 WGGLVVPADP
+182 WGGLAVPAEQ

-205 LVLRRKQKFKLL
+205 LALRRKQKFKLL

-224 GNRDGELGKDVKV
+224 GNAAGELGKDVKV
-237 VGSLGGT
+237 VGSLGGA

-252 KRLIT
+252 ERLLT
-257 LARLTG
+257 LPRLTG

-278 WPPGSTD
+278 WPPSSHD
-285 ATVACASGK
+285 ATVACASGAL
-294 VRVEGSSVFM
+294 RVEGSSVFM
-304 PTMAAIADQYER
+304 PTMATIADQYER
-316 ACPGAEI
+316 ACPDAEI
-323 TTTAT
+323 TTSAT
-328 GSIQGVREVAGGVG
+328 GSIQGVREVAGGE
-342 GQEGVVALS
+342 EGVVALS
-351 DGKQEVQGVFAQQL
+351 DGKQEAQGVFAQQL

-373 VHGSVGLDTITVEQL
+373 VHTSVGLDTISVEQL

-402 RGGSPL
+402 RGGAAL

-422 ELFERRVLGASESAL
+422 ELFERRVLGTSESAL

-443 VKDRAPDAPVIR
+443 AKDRAPSAPVIR
-455 CERDEN
+455 CERDKN

-498 GKVFDAAA
+498 GKVFDAAS
-506 GVEAGYPFW
+506 GVESGYPFW
-515 TVEYLYTRSEPAAG
+515 TVEYLYTRSEPAAEQ
-529 SLVGRF
+529 LIGRF
-535 MAYVREHDGARVR
+535 VAYVREHDDARVR

-555 PCLTA
+555 PCLNA
-560 DGVPLDLCNLR
+560 DGAPLDLCNLR

>member
-1 MLRSALDFLGGP
+1 MQVLRSALDFLGGP

-21 LLFATP
+21 LLFAAP
-27 SIDRLFVRRKR
+27 VIDRLFVRRKR

-81 IRVRNTGSYD
+81 VRVRNTGTYD
-91 IDAEDFDKPLTFTF
+91 IDADDFAKPLTFTF
-105 GDRVV
+105 GDRIV

-120 EEMKAEIR
+120 DELKDEVR
-128 RSLQFFGSEGGS
+128 RSLQFFGTGPDPEETAPRES
-140 EGSGSEASGSE
+140 A
-151 GNGSE
+151 
-156 GSGSGRSPA
+156 R
-165 KASLPTVRER
+165 ASLPTVRAR

-182 WGGLVVPADP
+182 WGGLAVAADP

-199 GVRLEK
+199 GVRLEN
-205 LVLRRKQKFKLL
+205 LTLRRKQKFKLL

-224 GNRDGELGKDVKV
+224 GNPTGELGKDVKI
-237 VGSLGGT
+237 VGDLAGA

-252 KRLIT
+252 ERLLT
-257 LARLTG
+257 LPRLTG

-278 WPPGSTD
+278 LPPDSND
-285 ATVACASGK
+285 ATVACASGTL
-294 VRVEGSSVFM
+294 RVEGSSVFM
-304 PTMAAIADQYER
+304 PTMTAIADQYEQ
-316 ACPGAEI
+316 ACPGATV
-323 TTTAT
+323 TTSAT
-328 GSIQGVREVAGGVG
+328 GSIQGVREVVG
-342 GQEGVVALS
+342 GEEGVLALS
-351 DGKQEVQGVFAQQL
+351 DGKQAVEGVFTQQL

-388 RGIYAG
+388 RAIYAG
-394 VYTDWSQL
+394 AYTDWSQL
-402 RGGSPL
+402 RGGAPL

-422 ELFERRVLGASESAL
+422 ELFEQRVLGTSESAL

-443 VKDRAPDAPVIR
+443 AKDRAPDAPVIR

-487 KTNALTALSLD
+487 KTNALTALSLG
-498 GKVFDAAA
+498 GKVFDAAV

-515 TVEYLYTRSEPAAG
+515 TVEYLYARSEPAAD
-529 SLVGRF
+529 SPAGRF
-535 MAYVREHDGARVR
+535 LKYAREHDGARVR

-560 DGVPLDLCNLR
+560 DGAPLDLCNLR